1 MDHAYTQLASRTTQ
15 GAAAVRVTVDGVYGN
30 QRLDKREKRVNG
42 QSGAGGV
49 ASRVP
54 VTAYSRLLFDFSSLL
69 TVRGACN
76 PHFLSIIPG
85 SGRVVAHPHA
95 LGSSF

>member
-42 QSGAGGV
+42 QVPEGEGGCLQGALV
-49 ASRVP
+49 
-54 VTAYSRLLFDFSSLL
+54 LL
-69 TVRGACN
+69 TYV
-76 PHFLSIIPG
+76 
-85 SGRVVAHPHA
+85 SGGYRK
-95 LGSSF
+95 LYNRDLRI

>member
-49 ASRVP
+49 ASRVFP
-54 VTAYSRLLFDFSSLL
+54 LLLTLDFSLTSL
-69 TVRGACN
+69 
-76 PHFLSIIPG
+76 HS
-85 SGRVVAHPHA
+85 
-95 LGSSF
+95 